1 MFASLRR
8 LTFASIAATALGAFA
23 QTPPAITDQQR
34 LELNKQCV
42 EKVGV
47 NFVDMAS
54 FFVGL
59 GTGDLGAVAA
69 PFLQGATS
77 GKGCDE
83 FLTDEQ
89 IETRKLNA
97 AKAKIT
103 SGEPVVPG
111 MWIHTNTYPNDGN
124 GR

>member
-54 FFVGL
+54 FFRWSGDGRPWSRCGPL
-59 GTGDLGAVAA
+59 LTGGDER
-69 PFLQGATS
+69 
-77 GKGCDE
+77 KGM
-83 FLTDEQ
+83 
-89 IETRKLNA
+89 RR
-97 AKAKIT
+97 
-103 SGEPVVPG
+103 VP
-111 MWIHTNTYPNDGN
+111 DG
-124 GR
+124 RAD